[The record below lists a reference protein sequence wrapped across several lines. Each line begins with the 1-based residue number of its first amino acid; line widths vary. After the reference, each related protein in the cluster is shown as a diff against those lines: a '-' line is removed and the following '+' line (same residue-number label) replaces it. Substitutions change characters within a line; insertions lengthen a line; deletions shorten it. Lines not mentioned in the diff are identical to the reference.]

1 MIGNIIV
8 AALLWIV
15 IGITLEYYLA
25 CKAPYRNEYLDRT
38 NNVVDIFVMH
48 GVNNRVAIIFMM
60 FMAIMLWPFV
70 LTMVVLEMLG
80 RGRSDR
86 DDY

>member
-1 MIGNIIV
+1 MIENIIIAV
-8 AALLWIV
+8 ILWIF

-25 CKAPYRNEYLDRT
+25 CKAPCRNEYLDRT
-38 NNVVDIFVMH
+38 ANVVDIFVMH
-48 GVNNRVAIIFMM
+48 GVSSRVAIILMQ
-60 FMAIMLWPFV
+60 FMAVMLWPFV

>member
-1 MIGNIIV
+1 MIGNVIV
-8 AALLWIV
+8 AAVLWIV
-15 IGITLEYYLA
+15 IGITLEYYLT
-25 CKAPYRNEYLDRT
+25 CKAPCRNEYLDRT
-38 NNVVDIFVMH
+38 ANVVDIFVMH
-48 GVNNRVAIIFMM
+48 GVSSRVAIILMM
-60 FMAIMLWPFV
+60 FIIIMLWPFV